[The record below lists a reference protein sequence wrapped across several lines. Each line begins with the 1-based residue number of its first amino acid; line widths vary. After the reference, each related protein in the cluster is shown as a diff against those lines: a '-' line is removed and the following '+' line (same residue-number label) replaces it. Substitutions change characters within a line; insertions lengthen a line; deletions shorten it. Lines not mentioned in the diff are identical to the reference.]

1 MNDVTTPA
9 PEVIEQKDEPV
20 VEVPVVETIGDIV
33 TPKDAVPKVES
44 VPMARLN
51 KEITRRKELEAKVA
65 SLEAKASSMSDRQ
78 IDKSIQELAAE
89 HNVDPEFLDKF
100 AASVRSQLEQ
110 SFDEKLRPITDK
122 EKAVARDAKFT
133 EVYNKTLGE
142 MPEFKDVADM
152 SVIRQL
158 ALNPANATKTFPE
171 LMEETYGRF
180 VQGKRSI
187 ESTVP
192 RGGNAPAALDYAK
205 ASNDKAYFKE
215 VMADPKLKAEYN
227 AEMLRRY

>member
-1 MNDVTTPA
+1 MEEVTTPA
-9 PEVIEQKDEPV
+9 PEVTEQKDAPV
-20 VEVPVVETIGDIV
+20 VEAPVVETIGDIIA
-33 TPKDAVPKVES
+33 PKEAVPKVES

-51 KEITRRKELEAKVA
+51 KEINRKKELETEVA
-65 SLEAKASSMSDRQ
+65 ALKEQLAGKSQGQ

-100 AASVRSQLEQ
+100 AANVRSQLEQ
-110 SFDEKLRPITDK
+110 SFEEKLRPITDK
-122 EKAVARDAKFT
+122 EKALARDAKFA

-152 SVIRQL
+152 SVIKQL
-158 ALNPANATKTFPE
+158 ALNPANAGKTFPE

-192 RGGNAPAALDYAK
+192 RGGNAPGALDYAK
-205 ASNDKAYFKE
+205 AQKDKAYFAE
-215 VMADPKLKAEYN
+215 VMSDPKLKAEYN
-227 AEMLRRY
+227 AEMIKRF